1 MRTEWTL
8 KSCGSISSDN
18 SITFESSNL
27 WASVFRSAPSG
38 LFVSLSVSPPP
49 SLRPHLVTG
58 STIFLLVECPLR
70 ALKCKKRVSV
80 GVHLLCE
87 VTGLS
92 NLEAAELRQSS
103 EKIER
108 KESVRQSPQVNP
120 PVFYSNV
127 IAIFADLTLRL
138 FCYAVTLY

>member
-1 MRTEWTL
+1 MQ
-8 KSCGSISSDN
+8 
-18 SITFESSNL
+18 
-27 WASVFRSAPSG
+27 
-38 LFVSLSVSPPP
+38 
-49 SLRPHLVTG
+49 
-58 STIFLLVECPLR
+58 
-70 ALKCKKRVSV
+70 KRVSV